1 MKINQDVDKENF
13 EALLD
18 RLSKDRAEAGVKF
31 EHIRSGLNRFFRLK
45 GCHDTETLADETM
58 NRVINRFDALNW
70 DTSSSPSAIFYGFA
84 RNVFLEY
91 IRSAR
96 SRTIQFDDE
105 IEQELYGS
113 NQFTEDPALDCLRNC
128 LGSLK
133 DWDGD
138 LIVAYYRQSGQPKVD
153 ARRRLAEHN
162 ELSVGALQTKI
173 HRIKALL
180 RPCVEKCV
188 GSVAN
193 VRK

>member
-1 MKINQDVDKENF
+1 VKINKELDKENF

-18 RLSKDRAEAGVKF
+18 RLSNDRAEAGVKF
-31 EHIRSGLNRFFRLK
+31 EHIRSGLIRFFRLK

-58 NRVINRFDALNW
+58 NRVINRVDSLNW
-70 DTSSSPSAIFYGFA
+70 NAASPSAIFHGFA

-105 IEQELYGS
+105 IEQQHYGS
-113 NQFTEDPALDCLRNC
+113 NQVTDDPALDCLRNC

-133 DWDGD
+133 GWDGD
-138 LIVAYYRQSGQPKVD
+138 LIVAYYRHSGQPKVD

-162 ELSVGALQTKI
+162 ELSVGALHTKI

-188 GSVAN
+188 ESVPS